1 MKKKLLLRCL
11 ILSLPLSG
19 CWGNKNLQQIDPST
33 RTSQNWL
40 SVEQELADQLWKS
53 NYLSD
58 INDFFSLDKLNKSQK
73 SDFSSDENINIVF
86 DKDSSIEWWVVL
98 SVEKST
104 QWEDSISDIAF
115 SINADDTKT
124 EPFLASWNISLLH
137 FSWNSYMQIHNFGL
151 FNGEGNM
158 QTKFFSLLAN
168 ELKNKWIDLE
178 MTWWKIETMDIWIDL
193 FNISLFS
200 DKISDSSQSVKW
212 LQNILSFT
220 DQYAKRWI
228 DIHNLSLSSIKR
240 ISYAVDKK
248 WIIWKGFEWSF
259 NSEWNKFDALI
270 NTSQKWFRIYIYNVA
285 EFDEDT
291 EQFRQR
297 DIEIDVSL
305 EENKKSD
312 YSLAI
317 SSSKNKQKTLNLSWK
332 LIFDN
337 WVKINANFVLEPL
350 EIIAGQKF
358 SWKIEWTI
366 QKKSSLNREI
376 PQLSWETLYI
386 SKISSTLF

>member
-19 CWGNKNLQQIDPST
+19 CWDNKNLQQIDPST

-58 INDFFSLDKLNKSQK
+58 INDFFTLDKLNKSQK

-137 FSWNSYMQIHNFGL
+137 FSWNFYMQIHNFGL

-240 ISYAVDKK
+240 ISYTVDKK

>member
-200 DKISDSSQSVKW
+200 ENISDSSQSVKW

-248 WIIWKGFEWSF
+248 WIIWKSFEWSF

-297 DIEIDVSL
+297 DIEIDISL

>member
-259 NSEWNKFDALI
+259 SSEWNKFDALI

-317 SSSKNKQKTLNLSWK
+317 SSSKNKQKILNLSWK

-376 PQLSWETLYI
+376 PQLSWEILYI

>member
-33 RTSQNWL
+33 RTSQNWF

-151 FNGEGNM
+151 FNGEGNI

-240 ISYAVDKK
+240 ISYTVDKK

-297 DIEIDVSL
+297 DIEIDISL

-317 SSSKNKQKTLNLSWK
+317 SSSKSKQKTLNLSWK

>member
-19 CWGNKNLQQIDPST
+19 CWDNTNLQQIDPST
-33 RTSQNWL
+33 RTSHNWL

-248 WIIWKGFEWSF
+248 WIIWKGFVWSF
-259 NSEWNKFDALI
+259 SSEWNKFDALI